1 MLIRNIDYASK
12 QLNKIR
18 NRISAAVQSASR
30 EESEVTLIGAAK
42 KQSAGLCDEFCRA
55 GLRAIGENFLQEG
68 VARQQAMT
76 QQDIQWHYIG
86 RIQSNKTRPIAQH
99 FDWVHSVDRL
109 KIAQRFSAQNEG
121 QELQL
126 LIQLNVDDETTK
138 AGVELSKA
146 AELCAQIAELNEV
159 QLRGFMVIPQPQS
172 EFSEQRKPFALAR
185 EALEQAN
192 QRYGLNL
199 DSLSMGM
206 SNDLEAAIA
215 EGSTMLRIGTDL
227 FGPRITDE

>member
-1 MLIRNIDYASK
+1 M
-12 QLNKIR
+12 
-18 NRISAAVQSASR
+18 
-30 EESEVTLIGAAK
+30 TLIGAAK
-42 KQSAGLCDEFCRA
+42 KQSAELCDEFCRA

-76 QQDIQWHYIG
+76 QQEVQWHYIG

-109 KIAQRFSAQNEG
+109 KIAQRFSAQKQG

-126 LIQLNVDDETTK
+126 LIQLNVDDESTK

-146 AELCAQIAELNEV
+146 AELCAQIAELDEV
-159 QLRGFMVIPQPQS
+159 ELRGFMVIPQLQS
-172 EFSEQRKPFALAR
+172 EFSEQRKPFAVAR
-185 EALEQAN
+185 ETLEQVN
-192 QRYGLNL
+192 QRYGLNM

-227 FGPRITDE
+227 FGPRTVDE